1 MRELRTKQLPLI
13 NQAPEHHIAQEL
25 NAIAHL
31 IDNQSDEIYERIAAD
46 ASRSLKSPESN
57 RGAKGMSAEQ
67 ILRCL
72 IVKIWFGYSY
82 DSLAFHILDS
92 ITLQNFCMIGIYGK
106 FFGKS
111 AINRN
116 IKALSPETLAY
127 INERIVLLAKELG
140 IEKGNKSRSDATP
153 VGTNIHHPTD
163 SSLLWDAVRVLI
175 RMLYEVRD
183 ILGLPGLSFQDHT
196 RSAKKRSVEIFY
208 AKTEEVKKASYVA
221 LLDITR
227 RCASYGRNAVELI
240 SRLPE
245 PDLNLFAMRDDL
257 LEKLE
262 LVDKIVDQA
271 ERRVLR
277 SEKVPSQDKLV
288 SLFEPHTDIIVKDNR
303 GVHFGHKVYLTTGAS
318 NLVIDVH
325 VAKGNP
331 ADSDLACAIVQRQIE
346 LYGRP
351 PIKTTFDGG
360 FASKKNLA
368 AIKELGVKDVCFA
381 KKRGLQE
388 SDMSRSHYVYQKL
401 RRFRAGIEAG
411 ISWLKR
417 RFEMDR
423 CNWKG
428 FESFQSYVLATVIG
442 ANLLTIARAQLK
454 RSAA

>member
-1 MRELRTKQLPLI
+1 MRQLRTKQLPLM
-13 NQAPEHHIAQEL
+13 NPGPEHSITQEME
-25 NAIAHL
+25 AVARL
-31 IDNQSDEIYERIAAD
+31 IDRQSDEVYERIAAD
-46 ASRSLKSPESN
+46 VSRSSKAPESN
-57 RGAKGMSAEQ
+57 KGAKGMSAEQ

-72 IVKIWFGYSY
+72 IVKIWFSYSY
-82 DSLAFHILDS
+82 ESLAFHILDS
-92 ITLQNFCMIGIYGK
+92 TTLRNFCLIGIYGK

-127 INERIVLLAKELG
+127 INNRIVLMAKEMG
-140 IEKGNKSRSDATP
+140 IEKGSKSRTDCTVVES
-153 VGTNIHHPTD
+153 NIHQPTD
-163 SSLLWDAVRVLI
+163 SSLLWDVVRVLT
-175 RMLYEVRD
+175 RMLYETRD

-196 RSAKKRSVEIFY
+196 RSAKKRMTEILY
-208 AKTEEVKKASYVA
+208 AKTEEIKKASYVA
-221 LLDITR
+221 LFDIAH
-227 RCASYGRNAVELI
+227 RCVSYSRNAADLI

-245 PDLNLFAMRDDL
+245 PDMNLLAMRDNF
-257 LEKLE
+257 LEELKLA
-262 LVDKIVDQA
+262 DKIVDQA

-277 SEKVPSQDKLV
+277 NEKVPSQDKIV

-303 GVHFGHKVYLTTGAS
+303 GVHFGHKVCLTTGAS

-325 VAKGNP
+325 VVTGNP
-331 ADSDLACAIVQRQIE
+331 ADSDLACKMVQRQID

-351 PIKTTFDGG
+351 PIKTAFDGG

-388 SDMSRSHYVYQKL
+388 TDMCRSHYVYQKL

-417 RFEMDR
+417 RFEMGR